1 MRIEIDQSGKIEYT
15 DKNTVLAFSD
25 GKQKSIL
32 FKSKNKRKIQKVFK
46 GANRPGIFV
55 YKLFAILLYL
65 LIKDDSSKIQSM
77 VVDIEY
83 TGKENLIKT
92 FLKRVLIKSN
102 NKFNISNISFRQVG
116 RKSRCHKIAIEV
128 YRKKRKP
135 SKEISL
141 EEVMKYV
148 L

>member
-15 DKNTVLAFSD
+15 NKNTVLAFSN
-25 GKQKSIL
+25 GIQKGIL
-32 FKSKNKRKIQKVFK
+32 FRSKNKRKIQKVFV
-46 GANRPGIFV
+46 GANRPEIFV

-65 LIKDDSSKIQSM
+65 LIKDDLGKIQSV

-92 FLKRVLIKSN
+92 FLKRILIKSN
-102 NKFNISNISFRQVG
+102 NKFETSSISFRQVG
-116 RKSRCHKIAIEV
+116 RKSRCHKMAIEV
-128 YRKKRKP
+128 YRRRRKA

-141 EEVMKYV
+141 GEVMKYV